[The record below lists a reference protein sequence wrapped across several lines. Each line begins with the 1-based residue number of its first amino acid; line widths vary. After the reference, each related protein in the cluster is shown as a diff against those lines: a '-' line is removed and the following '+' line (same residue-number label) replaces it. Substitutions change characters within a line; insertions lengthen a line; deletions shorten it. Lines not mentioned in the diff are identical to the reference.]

1 MWDSILK
8 WGFGVTPSSSTDSG
22 ASPVFSYVLLGAAVL
37 LLIAVIFGELENA

>member
-1 MWDSILK
+1 MTSILEWWTGK
-8 WGFGVTPSSSTDSG
+8 PSTTSNG